1 MSASSPHSST
11 HRVAL
16 VGTGGRGLMYN
27 RAVSERP
34 DMRIA
39 ALLDRNAGRMA
50 YHNDRLREAGREPA
64 ATYGPDDFAR
74 MVSENDIDTL
84 VVTSMDVTHDIYIVA
99 GLEAGLRVI
108 TEKPMT
114 TDGPRARRILDT
126 VERTGNHPT
135 VTFNYRYSPVAERFA
150 GLLAG
155 GAIGE
160 IVSVHFEWTLNT
172 RHGADYF
179 HRWHRDKANCGGL
192 MVHKASHHFDLVNWW
207 ISQRPQTVMAFGQ
220 KAFYGRENGTRLGL
234 RRDYENATGSA
245 EAGTDPYAY
254 DLSLDP
260 RDRAMY
266 LDAASYDGYRRDQNV
281 FGDGVTSEDD
291 MAVLVR
297 YDGGATMSYHLTAY
311 SPWEGYRV
319 MINGTEGRLEL
330 DMVESE
336 WTVPRAGSTA
346 ATALHGEGAAPNA
359 GGAQI
364 LLRRL
369 WEPPVVVDVPFDHA
383 GHGGGDARLLDDLF
397 GRVDGSAPDIR
408 ASDASRLRANEVDG
422 ALAMAVG
429 AAANVCFETGRPVQV
444 DDLLGGPVGI

>member
-1 MSASSPHSST
+1 MPT
-11 HRVAL
+11 QPIRNVAL

-27 RAVSERP
+27 RAVTERP
-34 DMRIA
+34 GMRIA
-39 ALLDRNAGRMA
+39 ALLDRNPGRMA
-50 YHNDRLREAGREPA
+50 FHNSQIRAAGSDPA
-64 ATYGPDDFAR
+64 ATYEPDDFEA
-74 MVSENDIDTL
+74 MVSQNDIDTL
-84 VVTSMDVTHDIYIVA
+84 VVTSMDVTHDTYIVA
-99 GLEAGLRVI
+99 GLEAGLNVI

-135 VTFNYRYSPVAERFA
+135 VTFNYRYNPVHERFA
-150 GLLAG
+150 TLLSE

-172 RHGADYF
+172 RHGTDYF
-179 HRWHRDKANCGGL
+179 HRWHRNKDNCGGL

-234 RRDYENATGSA
+234 RREYERATGSP
-245 EAGTDPYAY
+245 EAATDPYAI
-254 DLSLDP
+254 DLAADP
-260 RDRAMY
+260 RNREMY
-266 LDAASYDGYRRDQNV
+266 LDAEKYDGYQRDQNV
-281 FGDGVTSEDD
+281 FGDGITSEDD

-297 YDGGATMSYHLTAY
+297 YDRGATMSYHLTAY

-319 MINGTEGRLEL
+319 MINGTGGRLEL
-330 DMVESE
+330 DVVESE
-336 WTVPRAGSTA
+336 WTVPPSGSTA
-346 ATALHGEGAAPNA
+346 ETALHGEAAAPNA

-369 WEPPVVVDVPFDHA
+369 WEPPAVVEVPFDHA
-383 GHGGGDARLLDDLF
+383 GHGGGDARLLNDLF
-397 GRVDGSAPDIR
+397 GRVDGAPVDSS

-422 ALAMAVG
+422 AMAMAVG
-429 AAANVCFETGRPVQV
+429 AAANVAFETGQPVQV
-444 DDLLGGPVGI
+444 EDLLGGPVN